1 MNRRGF
7 LLASLFLTCAVSLP
21 AQKRTALDE
30 YVAAPDENYRYE
42 LVNTAQGGGVTAY
55 IIEMTSQA
63 WRKPSEVDNP
73 LWKHVLTVIRPD
85 TVKTD
90 TALLF
95 IDGGSNDGR
104 RPAAADPRM
113 AKIATE
119 TQSVVAHLRQV
130 PNQPLTF
137 TSDPFRRQ
145 LREDALIAYG
155 MRKYLETA
163 DPLWVLRLPM
173 TKSAVKAMDT
183 TIDFLGKQDGGPK
196 VSKFVVSGGSKRG
209 WTTWTTA
216 AVDKR
221 VTAIMP
227 MVIDVLN
234 NEVSMRHHWRA
245 YGFFAPAVGD
255 YIELL
260 TTEMGNPRL
269 KEIARIED
277 PYEYR
282 DRLTMPKYIVNAAG
296 DQFFVSD
303 SSQFYWNDLKG
314 EKYLRYIANADH
326 GMRDTDVLE
335 TLIAFYQSVID
346 KKPRPRFDWTFEKD
360 GSIRVKVLDKP
371 TEVKLWQASNPLARD
386 FRKERIGPNGYKASA
401 LEPQAGGEYFA
412 SVPKPERGWSAFFV
426 ELTFDSGTKYPYK
439 FTTGIRVTPD
449 ALPFADLKRK

>member
-1 MNRRGF
+1 MTRRGF
-7 LLASLFLTCAVSLP
+7 IFAAVLLAGAVHLA
-21 AQKRTALDE
+21 AQKRTALDD
-30 YVAAPDENYRYE
+30 YVSAPDENYKYE
-42 LVNTAQGGGVTAY
+42 LVNTAKGDGITAY
-55 IIEMTSQA
+55 VLDMTSQA
-63 WRKPSEVDNP
+63 WRKPSEVDRH
-73 LWKHVLTVIRPD
+73 LWTHTLTIIRPD
-85 TVKTD
+85 TVTTD

-95 IDGGSNDGR
+95 IDGGGNDGR
-104 RPAAADPRM
+104 RPGVADPRM

-119 TQSVVAHLRQV
+119 TKSVVAHLRQV

-155 MRKYLETA
+155 MRKYLETG

-183 TIDFLGKQDGGPK
+183 AIAFLAKQDGGTK
-196 VSKFVVSGGSKRG
+196 VEKFVVSGGSKRG

-221 VTAIMP
+221 VAAIMP

-260 TTEMGNPRL
+260 TTEMGNPRM
-269 KEIARIED
+269 KEIAKIED

-303 SSQFYWNDLKG
+303 SSQFYFNDLKG

-335 TLIAFYQSVID
+335 SLIAFYQSVID
-346 KKPRPRFDWTFEKD
+346 KKPRPRFDWSFEKD
-360 GSIRVKVLDKP
+360 GSIRVRVLDKP
-371 TEVKLWQASNPLARD
+371 AEVKLWQAANPQARD
-386 FRKERIGPNGYKASA
+386 FRKERIGPTAYKATT
-401 LEPQAGGEYFA
+401 LEPQPGGEYVA
-412 SVPKPERGWSAFFV
+412 NIPKPERGWAAFFV
-426 ELTFDSGTKYPYK
+426 ELTFDSGGKYPHK
-439 FTTGIRVTPD
+439 FSTGIRVTPD
-449 ALPFADLKRK
+449 ELPYADLKRK